1 MSIVNG
7 IMEYR
12 LRDVGSKSEGKVAV
26 LICDNGKEYTLYRP
40 GMLPVEDEFFVSYQG
55 LPIEVEG
62 KAEERT
68 GYFCVTSIRVKDDL
82 NNICEKQE
90 KTIES

>member
-1 MSIVNG
+1 
-7 IMEYR
+7 
-12 LRDVGSKSEGKVAV
+12 
-26 LICDNGKEYTLYRP
+26 
-40 GMLPVEDEFFVSYQG
+40 MLPVEDEFFVPYQG

-68 GYFCVTSIRVKDDL
+68 GYFSVASIRVKDDL
-82 NNICEKQE
+82 NNTSEKQE

>member
-12 LRDVGSKSEGKVAV
+12 LRDVGSKSEGRVAV

-40 GMLPVEDEFFVSYQG
+40 GMLPVEDEFFVPYQG

-68 GYFCVTSIRVKDDL
+68 GYFCVASIRVKDDL
-82 NNICEKQE
+82 NNTSEKQE
-90 KTIES
+90 KTIQL